1 MDREPSRGLAG
12 NKRPGYIWRGTLR
25 PVTWEPGN
33 AWGDTE
39 VTRRPQQ
46 VLIGRELSRNLVGGQ
61 GLGMLEGTFKA
72 AFGASVGPDGR
83 EVPGV
88 VRDGSVFEEF
98 EHCERGERVLSA

>member
-1 MDREPSRGLAG
+1 M
-12 NKRPGYIWRGTLR
+12 R

-46 VLIGRELSRNLVGGQ
+46 VLIGRELSRDLVGGQ

-72 AFGASVGPDGR
+72 AFGASVGSDGR
-83 EVPGV
+83 EVQGLREMGV
-88 VRDGSVFEEF
+88 CLGS
-98 EHCERGERVLSA
+98 LSTMREAKGS